1 MYEQA
6 GSVSRA
12 LVAAVLCTVALTMAL
27 TMAPAQA
34 EPVDAGAAP
43 QDLRF
48 RDFFA
53 SPIGPRGL
61 EMTAALKAADGKRV
75 QLTGYMVAQEDAPTG
90 HFFLTPLP
98 LRMSEHADG
107 DADDLPPSTVL
118 VVMPTRDAGHT
129 LSHTPGLL
137 RLTGVLKV
145 GRHQMDDNRVVWV
158 RLLLDAPGSTVAAS
172 R

>member
-1 MYEQA
+1 MYKLA

-12 LVAAVLCTVALTMAL
+12 VMAAALCMGFLGV
-27 TMAPAQA
+27 APAQA
-34 EPVDAGAAP
+34 EEVDASAP
-43 QDLRF
+43 AQDLRF

-118 VVMPTRDAGHT
+118 VVMPTRDAGRT
-129 LSHTPGLL
+129 LPHTPGLL

-145 GRHQMDDNRVVWV
+145 GRHQMDDSRVVWV
-158 RLLLDAPGSTVAAS
+158 RLLLDAPGSAVAAAG
-172 R
+172 

>member
-1 MYEQA
+1 MYKLA

-12 LVAAVLCTVALTMAL
+12 VMAVALGLAFL
-27 TMAPAQA
+27 GVAPAQA
-34 EPVDAGAAP
+34 EAVDASAP
-43 QDLRF
+43 AQDLRF

-118 VVMPTRDAGHT
+118 VVMPTRDAGRT

-145 GRHQMDDNRVVWV
+145 ARYQMDDSRVVWV
-158 RLLLDAPGSTVAAS
+158 RLLLDAPGSAVATA

>member
-1 MYEQA
+1 MHRTA
-6 GSVSRA
+6 GGFAGAIAGVI
-12 LVAAVLCTVALTMAL
+12 LGVAALSVHVGAH
-27 TMAPAQA
+27 AQA
-34 EPVDAGAAP
+34 TAAADTTTV
-43 QDLRF
+43 QDIRF

-61 EMTAALKAADGKRV
+61 EMTAALKAADDKRV

-118 VVMPTRDAGHT
+118 VVMPTRDAGRT
-129 LSHTPGLL
+129 LPHTPGLL

-145 GRHQMDDNRVVWV
+145 GRHQMDDGRVVWV
-158 RLLLDAPGSTVAAS
+158 RLLLAAPGSAVAAA